1 MIKTRQ
7 LVFFFILV
15 FWVSLLSPFFAE
27 AREWS
32 IVGPR
37 ALGMGGANVAVVNDA
52 TADYWNPAAFGFFKD
67 SAGGDYGKR
76 KWSWEINAGVGAQ
89 IHDDLGKEVNAI
101 TKFNFGDIQTAI
113 NNYNSNPN
121 NPLPAAQVSNF
132 LQLVNELKVFSSDPN
147 RAATVVADGGLRI
160 QVGHFGI
167 GGYAFSDVSAVGNLD
182 LSNIS
187 LSSSGNL
194 MNSFSTA
201 ATSPFGLFVSPACAG
216 PLTSQQQAALITQ
229 LGILG
234 WPSTNANN
242 YVYGANCSMVNLPAG
257 TISSSTAYNDL
268 LTTAQLAGATTT
280 GGSFTNNNSSLNFRG
295 ITIAEVPLTYGRA
308 INEDL
313 AIGGNLKFM
322 QGRAYQTSVPVFQ
335 NFGDAMNKAKDHY
348 KESQNFGLDL
358 GLLYRFGDKLRL
370 GMVGRNLNGPSFAI
384 PGLNN
389 GPDDSIR
396 ELPQVRAGIAYKPLR
411 FLVFAADMDL
421 TRNDSTVPGGGYQS
435 QNVAGGVE
443 LNIFKFIQLRGG
455 IYTNLAQS
463 DIGPVYTAGLGLN
476 FWLLNLDIGAAMGSK
491 SSQIDS
497 SSVPNE
503 ARAEFALSM
512 LF

>member
-1 MIKTRQ
+1 MIRTRQ
-7 LVFFFILV
+7 IVYSFILV
-15 FWVSLLSPFFAE
+15 FGVSLLSAYSVG

-101 TKFNFGDIQTAI
+101 SKYNFGDIQTQI
-113 NNYNSNPN
+113 NNSQA
-121 NPLPAAQVSNF
+121 LTSTQVSNF
-132 LQLVNELKVFSSDPN
+132 IQLVNELKVFGSDPN
-147 RAATVVADGGLRI
+147 RATTVLADGGLRI

-167 GGYAFSDVSAVGNLD
+167 GAYALGDLSAVPSLD
-182 LSNIS
+182 LANIS
-187 LSSSGNL
+187 PSGTTNLINGFTTTTTSFGNACGTGTVLSPTDTNNLNTALLAMPGWSSNPTNITNYINAANCAL
-194 MNSFSTA
+194 TA
-201 ATSPFGLFVSPACAG
+201 AQTSGV
-216 PLTSQQQAALITQ
+216 AL
-229 LGILG
+229 
-234 WPSTNANN
+234 P
-242 YVYGANCSMVNLPAG
+242 
-257 TISSSTAYNDL
+257 SSSTLVSDL
-268 LTTAQLAGATTT
+268 TATAQLASAAQT
-280 GGSFTNNNSSLNFRG
+280 GGSISNNTSSLVFRG
-295 ITIAEVPLTYGRA
+295 IAIEEVPLTYGRA

-322 QGRAYQTSVPVFQ
+322 QGRAYQATVPVFQ
-335 NFGDAMNKAKDHY
+335 NFGDAMNKARDQYKD
-348 KESQNFGLDL
+348 SQNFGLDL

-370 GMVGRNLNGPSFAI
+370 GMVGRNLNGPSFAM
-384 PGLNN
+384 PSLVSG

-396 ELPQVRAGIAYKPLR
+396 ELPQVRAGIAYKPLS

-421 TRNDSTVPGGGYQS
+421 TRNDTTVPGGGYQS
-435 QNVAGGVE
+435 QNVAGGLE

-476 FWLLNLDIGAAMGSK
+476 FWLINLDIGAAMGSK

-497 SSVPNE
+497 NSVPNE